1 MPSDSLSSSGEPM
14 VSEFDDSVLVWPL
27 GSSSPEEPE
36 DEEDDEDDLD
46 EELEEDVLYFFD
58 FFLGL

>member
-1 MPSDSLSSSGEPM
+1 MPSDSLSSSGDPM
-14 VSEFDDSVLVWPL
+14 VSEFDDSVLVWAL

-46 EELEEDVLYFFD
+46 EELEEV
-58 FFLGL
+58 